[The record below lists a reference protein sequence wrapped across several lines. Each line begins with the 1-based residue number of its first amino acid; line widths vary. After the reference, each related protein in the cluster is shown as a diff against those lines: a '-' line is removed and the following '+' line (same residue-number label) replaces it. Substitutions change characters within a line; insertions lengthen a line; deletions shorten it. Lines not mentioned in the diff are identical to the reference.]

1 MDQQPELELELPP
14 QENISILRG
23 LIRCIKTI
31 EKENSEYLNSSSHK
45 EHFAEQRAIKIGE
58 SVRHLLDS
66 LNELSE
72 GDIVNDWIREEYVK
86 PAIRRGDFSCLSILP
101 DTKGRGSLGEFL
113 VNPLEFC
120 HLEGDKIKELK
131 ERAMRDI
138 HILSIINNPLFE

>member
-72 GDIVNDWIREEYVK
+72 SDIVNDWIREEYVK
-86 PAIRRGDFSCLSILP
+86 PAIRSGDFSCLSILP
-101 DTKGRGSLGEFL
+101 DTKGRDSLGEFL
-113 VNPLEFC
+113 VNPLEFH